1 MRFGFVTCVQ
11 LGQVCMEEIYEIGG
25 ALDLVLTLPDEAA
38 PSKSGRVY
46 VDEFC
51 RERKIPLLKVDN
63 INDQVAVQAICKAK
77 IDWLFIIG
85 WSQIAKAPL
94 LEAPVRGC
102 LGMHP
107 TLLPE
112 GRGRAAIPWAIL
124 KGLKKTGVT
133 LFKLDEGVDSGPILG
148 QHVIEVGQR
157 EDAGT
162 LYQKVMGA
170 HRALIGD
177 NLKNLEDGTG
187 EFSPQDETEASYWP
201 ARRPEDGLLHSGMKV
216 RDADLLVR
224 AVTHPYPGA
233 FYQMPD
239 QLIRVWRGY
248 TSDAE
253 LPADETTLPLR
264 FMDGCLYATDYDHLE
279 PVVAGQS

>member
-1 MRFGFVTCVQ
+1 
-11 LGQVCMEEIYEIGG
+11 MEEIYEIGG

-38 PSKSGRVY
+38 PSKSGRVH

-51 RERKIPLLKVDN
+51 RERRIPLLKVDN
-63 INDQVAVQAICKAK
+63 INDQVAVQAIRKAK

-85 WSQIAKAPL
+85 WSQIAGKAVL
-94 LEAPVRGC
+94 DAPTQGC

-124 KGLKKTGVT
+124 KGLKRTGVT

-148 QHVIEVGQR
+148 QHVIEVDQR

-162 LYQKVMGA
+162 LYQKVTGA

-177 NLKNLEDGTG
+177 NLKSLEEGTG
-187 EFSPQDETEASYWP
+187 EFSPQDDTKASYWP
-201 ARRPEDGLLHSGMKV
+201 TRRPEDGLLHSGMKV

-233 FYQMPD
+233 FYQTSD
-239 QLIRVWRGY
+239 GLVRVWRG
-248 TSDAE
+248 SQSAAE
-253 LPADETTLPLR
+253 QSADDSVLPLR
-264 FMDGCLYATDYDHLE
+264 FVDGYLYATDYDQLE
-279 PVVAGQS
+279 PVVTGPSSNAALA